1 MNEFTTN
8 IKDGRGVSVTVYKQY
23 LAALKEQGC
32 SGEIIIRYYGHDDS
46 GDFADA
52 VFSNPQIESITQQ
65 LGYAWGYASCSY
77 IDSDGFQVECDDY
90 KKCLMTYARTIPP
103 YGWEIDEGSIGNI
116 VLNIDDG
123 SVVLNHGYANSLAVD
138 YNDPFVF

>member
-90 KKCLMTYARTIPP
+90 KKCLMTYARNIPP

-116 VLNIDDG
+116 VLNIDGG